1 MLYGCRFIRRRTTSI
16 RRNKND
22 CFVNIGCSDG
32 ASTRKKIEDKFGEA
46 TPMTKKLSEGTGIV
60 PSSIS
65 TLVLVGYVRIVVGVI
80 GQIAS

>member
-1 MLYGCRFIRRRTTSI
+1 MIVLSI
-16 RRNKND
+16 LG
-22 CFVNIGCSDG
+22 VVMVLAGG